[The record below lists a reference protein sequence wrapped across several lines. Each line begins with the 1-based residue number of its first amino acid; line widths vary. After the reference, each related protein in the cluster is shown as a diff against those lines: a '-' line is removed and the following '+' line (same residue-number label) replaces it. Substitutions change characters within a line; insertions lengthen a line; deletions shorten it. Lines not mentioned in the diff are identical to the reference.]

1 MRYTMR
7 RDNSAPLRW
16 VIRQSRRIVGSVR
29 RAENG
34 TDFVGRIGQHTAI
47 GPDPTTAFR
56 EVAARG
62 LGFANLAAL
71 RASNARARS
80 QNRINRARVRSE
92 LLRGDRPATVTGHGP
107 VPGEPYAE

>member
-1 MRYTMR
+1 MQ
-7 RDNSAPLRW
+7 W
-16 VIRQSRRIVGSVR
+16 VIRQSRRRVGSVR
-29 RAENG
+29 RAEDGIN
-34 TDFVGRIGQHTAI
+34 FVGRIGQHTAI

-71 RASNARARS
+71 RAANARARS

-92 LLRGDRPATVTGHGP
+92 LLRGAGSSPVTGYGP
-107 VPGEPYAE
+107 VDDEPYAG